1 MLTSKDIHG
10 VYTATI
16 TPVNKDRSLDTG
28 AVNLLINYYKDSGLK
43 GALIPSSSGEY
54 FAMTAK
60 MKQKLVE
67 EAVKA
72 ANGHFQI
79 LANISDSCPDVIL
92 ENARAMEDLGADALV
107 CQPPQFHGYSQEE
120 CITFY
125 HNIADQVHLP
135 IIAYSHMTALPT
147 KPTVETVVKIC
158 SHEKIIGIKDTH
170 RMPERIPQ
178 LKTAMEAANAD
189 FTVYL
194 GGDYSAARGAV
205 QGFDIL
211 NALSA
216 IRPDLMLGIW
226 NAAQAGDTGKAF
238 ALQAK
243 VDKLVQLYFCL
254 REGLSSSTLFSMSL
268 KLALEQKGLCSPH
281 SVILGFAATDDD
293 RAAIKAVLDSVD
305 ME

>member
-1 MLTSKDIHG
+1 MTTQDLHG
-10 VYTATI
+10 VYTATV
-16 TPVNKDRSLDTG
+16 TPVNADRTLDTG
-28 AVNLLINYYKDSGLK
+28 AAKVLMEYYIENGIK
-43 GALIPSSSGEY
+43 GVLIPSSSGEY

-60 MKQKLVE
+60 MKRQYVE

-72 ANGHFQI
+72 AKGKLQI
-79 LANISDSCPDVIL
+79 LANISDSCPEVIL
-92 ENARAMEDLGADALV
+92 ENACAMTDLGADALV

-125 HNIADQVHLP
+125 HTIADRVDLP

-147 KPTVETVVKIC
+147 KPTVETVIEIC
-158 SHEKIIGIKDTH
+158 NHENIIGIKDTH
-170 RMPERIPQ
+170 RIPERIPQ
-178 LKTAMEAANAD
+178 LKKAMTDANAD
-189 FTVYL
+189 FTVFL

-216 IRPDLMLGIW
+216 IRPDLMVGIW
-226 NAAQAGDTGKAF
+226 EAAQAGDHEKAF

-254 REGLSSSTLFSMSL
+254 RGGLSSSTLFSMSL
-268 KLALEQKGLCSPH
+268 KLALEQKGLCKPH
-281 SVILGFAATDDD
+281 SVILGFEANEED
-293 RAAIKAVLDSVD
+293 RAAIKAVLDSID
-305 ME
+305 ADG